1 MFNPSSAPIFKTI
14 NLSRVF
20 PLGIVRFFEIFF
32 FLLFV
37 VSLISIQVY
46 SIFDYHLSL
55 LIAYW
60 SFLLWGVFF
69 LYRCF
74 FNQKLKNPE
83 IKNPE
88 NLAEFLDFE
97 AAEAVNFA
105 LTKKGDFT
113 MLLLFYLA
121 SLKKLLFVFE
131 RLGLDQKEMQKELKK
146 RLKGTKKDTEEI
158 EETLS
163 VILKET
169 WRKITIFDLFGAL
182 VETEPLF
189 KKFLDPLQLSR
200 KDVKEVCRWQES
212 ILEREMKEKRFW
224 EMENLLK
231 HSALFQ
237 DWAAGYTITLDNF
250 SIDITKMEKPNLL
263 PSFFLH
269 KKELEKLENA
279 LIKSERSCALLVG
292 EVGVGR
298 KEIIKNFARKINQGK
313 SLPSLNYQRVVEIDM
328 ASVLSAGR
336 EMGDIE
342 QFIRIIFDEAIR
354 AGNVILVI
362 RQIHNFIGFEF
373 GAESIGKIDISSVLN
388 QYLSIPGFRLI
399 GITTYEGFHR
409 AIEKVPELQ
418 GQFEKIEVN
427 PPSKEETLRI
437 VEDEILKIEKR
448 AQVFFPFRSIKEIV
462 ELSDKYIQTIPFP
475 KKAIDLL
482 EELIIYALRIARTR
496 KIQPEV
502 VEAFISEKTE
512 IPVGK
517 VAQQEK
523 EILLN
528 LENLIHQ
535 RLVNQEEAVSEIA
548 NALRRARAGIQ
559 ERKKPIGNFLF
570 LGPTGVG
577 KTETAKCL
585 ARIYFGSEKRIIRLD
600 MSEYQTLSSISRLI
614 GTAREPGYFTTQ
626 IREDP
631 FSLVLLDEIE
641 KSHPSILNLFLQVLD
656 EGFLT
661 DGAGKTVDFKNTIII
676 ATSNA
681 GAELIRQAVL
691 KGRDL
696 MEYKE
701 EFINEILMG
710 GIFKPEF
717 LNRFDAVVL
726 YKPLSKEHFQK
737 IAALMIKDIQN
748 GLLEKNIEFS
758 FDSELVVKIAE
769 IGYNPEFG
777 AREMK
782 RVVQNKLENNIAKA
796 ILAGEIKEG
805 DKITIDP
812 ANFEVKKIK
821 KEIVF

>member
-1 MFNPSSAPIFKTI
+1 MFNPKTAPIFKAI
-14 NLSRVF
+14 KLSRVF
-20 PLGIVRFFEIFF
+20 PLGLVRFFEIFF
-32 FLLFV
+32 FLLFA
-37 VSLISIQVY
+37 VSLINVY
-46 SIFDYHLSL
+46 VPSL
-55 LIAYW
+55 LGLNLPLNILYF
-60 SFLLWGVFF
+60 SFFFWGIFF

-74 FNQKLKNPE
+74 FNQKLKNPA

-88 NLAEFLDFE
+88 NIAEFLDFE
-97 AAEAVNFA
+97 AAQSIDFA
-105 LTKKGDFT
+105 LTRKGDFT

-121 SLKKLLFVFE
+121 SLKKLSFVFE
-131 RLGLDQKEMQKELKK
+131 RLGLDRQEMQKELKQ
-146 RLKGTKKDTEEI
+146 RIKGTKKDTAEI
-158 EETLS
+158 EETLG
-163 VILKET
+163 VVLKEV

-212 ILEREMKEKRFW
+212 ILEKEEKEKRFW
-224 EMENLLK
+224 ERENLLK
-231 HSALFQ
+231 HSALFE
-237 DWAAGYTITLDNF
+237 DWAAGYTINLDNF
-250 SIDITKMEKPNLL
+250 SIDITKMEKPNPL
-263 PSFFLH
+263 PAFFLH
-269 KKELEKLENA
+269 QKELEKLENA
-279 LIKSERSCALLVG
+279 LIKSEKSCALLVG

-298 KEIIKNFARKINQGK
+298 KEIVKNFARKVNQGK
-313 SLPSLNYQRVVEIDM
+313 SLAPLNYQRVVEIDM
-328 ASVLSAGR
+328 ASILSAGR
-336 EMGDIE
+336 AMGDIE
-342 QFIRIIFDEAIR
+342 QLLRIIFEESLR
-354 AGNVILVI
+354 AGNIILVI
-362 RQIHNFIGFEF
+362 RQIHNYIGFEF
-373 GAESIGKIDISSVLN
+373 GAESVGKIDISSTLS

-409 AIEKVPELQ
+409 TVEKVPELQ
-418 GQFEKIEVN
+418 GQFEKIEVK

-437 VEDEILKIEKR
+437 IEDEVLKIEKS
-448 AQVFFPFRSIKEIV
+448 AGVFFLYRSIKEIV
-462 ELSDKYIQTIPFP
+462 ELSDQYIQTSPFP
-475 KKAIDLL
+475 KKAIDIL
-482 EELIIYALRIARTR
+482 EELIIYALRVVRTR
-496 KIQPEV
+496 KIQPEA

-523 EILLN
+523 ETLLN
-528 LENLIHQ
+528 LEELIHQ
-535 RLVNQEEAVSEIA
+535 RLINQEEAVSEIA

-559 ERKKPIGNFLF
+559 KRKKPIGNFLF

-600 MSEYQTLSSISRLI
+600 MSEYQTLDSITRLV
-614 GTAREPGYFTTQ
+614 GTPYEPGYFTTQ

-641 KSHPSILNLFLQVLD
+641 KSHPNILNLFLQVLD

-681 GAELIRQAVL
+681 GAELIRQSVL
-691 KGRDL
+691 AGRDL
-696 MEYKE
+696 IEYKE
-701 EFINEILMG
+701 EFINEILKK

-726 YKPLSKEHFQK
+726 YKPLSKEHIKK
-737 IAALMIKDIQN
+737 IAALLLKEIQD
-748 GLLEKNIEFS
+748 GLLEKNIELCLS
-758 FDSELVVKIAE
+758 SELIEKIAE

-782 RVVQNKLENNIAKA
+782 RVIQNKIENNIAKV

-805 DKITIDP
+805 DKITINPDT
-812 ANFEVKKIK
+812 FEVKHLI
-821 KEIVF
+821 